1 MLLQWITYQVIATET
16 KPLSKCMCSF
26 AVVVVCACIC
36 LLACVLV
43 DARLRVCLWML
54 ACLCAC
60 GCSFACVYL
69 CSCVLVDARLLVC
82 NNSRVCLW
90 MLVCLCERMLVCA
103 CELVC
108 VSTRLCVGMNV
119 HTYLYKKLFSDA
131 VSSPVRFDE
140 YFHIHHT
147 CIHWSDWKLHRH
159 TALWRDLKI

>member
-1 MLLQWITYQVIATET
+1 MYVLVC
-16 KPLSKCMCSF
+16 SCGRMCLY
-26 AVVVVCACIC
+26 
-36 LLACVLV
+36 LLACLCACWYSFGCVYLCSWVLV
-43 DARLRVCLWML
+43 FACLLVCLWML
-54 ACLCAC
+54 VCLCAC
-60 GCSFACVYL
+60 GCSLVY
-69 CSCVLVDARLLVC
+69 VLVDARLLVC

-90 MLVCLCERMLVCA
+90 MLVCLCARMLVCA

-108 VSTRLCVGMNV
+108 VSTRLFVGMNV